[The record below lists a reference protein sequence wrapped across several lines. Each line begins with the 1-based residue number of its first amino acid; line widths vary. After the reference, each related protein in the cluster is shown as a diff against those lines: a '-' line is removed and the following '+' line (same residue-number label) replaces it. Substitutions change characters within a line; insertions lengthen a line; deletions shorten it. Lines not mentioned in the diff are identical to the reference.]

1 MEELQDS
8 GSPVWRFVLE
18 RAVHEFNNRVGGI
31 LSVSEAHLSRRID
44 NRELRESLHLIRD
57 GAQAASEFVGTM
69 VDLLTAEEGGPEV
82 TRLSDLRAQ
91 LLPKLRLFLPSRIQ
105 INAPPCSGD
114 AVIRVNANQLLFN
127 LLALMQLELAGEPPA
142 SFSLELPLKVEGS
155 IGWLIYHSAGGRP
168 GAVQAQFC
176 KAVFSKMRPSLR
188 RLDIQEKASELEVA
202 VGFPV
207 VKPSNSPQARS
218 DSKIADCK

>member
-1 MEELQDS
+1 MEDLQDN

-44 NRELRESLHLIRD
+44 NRELRESLHLIKD
-57 GAQAASEFVGTM
+57 GAQAASECVGTI
-69 VDLLTAEEGGPEV
+69 VDLLTAEEGAPEM

-105 INAPPCSGD
+105 IDAPPCSGD

-127 LLALMQLELAGEPPA
+127 LLALIQHELAEEPPA
-142 SFSLELPLKVEGS
+142 SFSLEVPLKVESS
-155 IGWLIYHSAGGRP
+155 IGWLIYHSTGGRP
-168 GAVQAQFC
+168 GAVPAELC
-176 KAVFSKMRPSLR
+176 KTVFARMRPSLR
-188 RLDIQEKASELEVA
+188 SLDIQEKSSELEVA

-207 VKPSNSPQARS
+207 VKPPNSAVARS
-218 DSKIADCK
+218 E

>member
-44 NRELRESLHLIRD
+44 NRELRESLYLIRD

-69 VDLLTAEEGGPEV
+69 VDLLTAEEGGPEM
-82 TRLSDLRAQ
+82 TRLSDLRTQ

-168 GAVQAQFC
+168 GAVQAEFC

-207 VKPSNSPQARS
+207 VKPTNSPEARS
-218 DSKIADCK
+218 DDK

>member
-1 MEELQDS
+1 MEDSQDN

-31 LSVSEAHLSRRID
+31 LSVSEAHLSRRIE
-44 NRELRESLHLIRD
+44 NRELRESLNLIRD
-57 GAQAASEFVGTM
+57 GAQAASEFVVTM
-69 VDLLTAEEGGPEV
+69 VDLLTAEEGTPEM
-82 TRLSDLRAQ
+82 TRLSDLRTQ

-105 INAPPCSGD
+105 ISAPPCSGD

-127 LLALMQLELAGEPPA
+127 LLALIQHELAGEPPA

-155 IGWLIYHSAGGRP
+155 IGWLIYHSTGGRP
-168 GAVQAQFC
+168 GPVAAAFC
-176 KAVFSKMRPSLR
+176 KTVFSRMRPSLR
-188 RLDIQEKASELEVA
+188 RLDIQEKLSELEVA

-207 VKPSNSPQARS
+207 VKPNSPQVRS
-218 DSKIADCK
+218 G

>member
-44 NRELRESLHLIRD
+44 NRELRESLYLIRD

-69 VDLLTAEEGGPEV
+69 VDLLTAEEGGPEM
-82 TRLSDLRAQ
+82 TRLSDLRTQ

-168 GAVQAQFC
+168 GAVQAEFC
-176 KAVFSKMRPSLR
+176 KPVFSKMRPSLR

-207 VKPSNSPQARS
+207 VKPTNSPEARS
-218 DSKIADCK
+218 DDK

>member
-44 NRELRESLHLIRD
+44 NRELRESLHLIKD
-57 GAQAASEFVGTM
+57 GAQAASEFVLTIA
-69 VDLLTAEEGGPEV
+69 DLLTAEEGAPEM
-82 TRLSDLRAQ
+82 TRLTDLRAH

-105 INAPPCSGD
+105 INAPPCPED
-114 AVIRVNANQLLFN
+114 AVIRANANQLLFN
-127 LLALMQLELAGEPPA
+127 LLALIQHELSGEPSA
-142 SFSLELPLKVEGS
+142 SFLLELPLKVEGS
-155 IGWLIYHSAGGRP
+155 IGWLIYHSTGGH
-168 GAVQAQFC
+168 AVAEQAEFC
-176 KAVFSKMRPSLR
+176 KTVFSKMTPSLGG
-188 RLDIQEKASELEVA
+188 LDIREKTSELEVA

-207 VKPSNSPQARS
+207 VKA
-218 DSKIADCK
+218 K